1 MAADSPGECGDAELF
16 EALRKRIFAESE
28 EEEEEA
34 PFIAPPVEAPEEEED
49 LEMMLRR
56 NRRAPARL
64 FPPKR
69 LANELICCW
78 TSWVSHP
85 TAISRLFCPEEHG
98 VAPEERKDAW
108 LGAALTKHLQLKPL
122 IARLSCPEH
131 ELRTRSLARAALAD
145 GTTAPS
151 LAAVEAELEE
161 GRATTHDRPASPG
174 ALEDRL
180 RWLSEELRGDLKPRG
195 LKSLADREE
204 APYKVMALLG
214 KAFAKNA
221 KPSGRKLI
229 FYLCNELCRPTVKA
243 PTNGHSKLLRHAVW
257 GFLKAMTACTTDLTD
272 DERSH
277 FVRFLR
283 RHSSSTDEASFI
295 WRAAG
300 EGKDAHDWQRRLTQW
315 EAALMTP
322 GPSIFASTFGTT
334 AAMRDAEKR
343 CLVPDAESEE
353 GSILNE
359 PKAAKHFRSIRRL
372 WSDANL
378 QDRLRT
384 YQLYVSTVEGL
395 FSPFAH
401 GLQEQIQV
409 LDAALRGQRALNDD
423 PIQKEALDLCVKQHS
438 MGFIH
443 LMVLSLWGAK
453 LMTEVSESLNRL
465 TILCLVEDPEQ
476 NNHEPHIQERGDRKM
491 IIAYMTWKMKIVV
504 IIVDIVPR
512 RSDQLR
518 KIELI
523 CTMFLMWTG
532 GELFML
538 THTMGSLRLG
548 RVTERF
554 AIIPLLTLTYILTIP
569 TILFTGFS
577 SFKFKEKVE
586 WTQYQYRSSAR
597 LFSAELVPQGLA
609 LCYTQKNCQMWGL
622 TVIKAVATFLY
633 VYMIYAV
640 VFGNVT
646 AYRNLCTR
654 YLGTFPQGRCN
665 FRCHLGIAH

>member
-1 MAADSPGECGDAELF
+1 
-16 EALRKRIFAESE
+16 
-28 EEEEEA
+28 
-34 PFIAPPVEAPEEEED
+34 
-49 LEMMLRR
+49 
-56 NRRAPARL
+56 
-64 FPPKR
+64 
-69 LANELICCW
+69 
-78 TSWVSHP
+78 
-85 TAISRLFCPEEHG
+85 
-98 VAPEERKDAW
+98 
-108 LGAALTKHLQLKPL
+108 
-122 IARLSCPEH
+122 
-131 ELRTRSLARAALAD
+131 
-145 GTTAPS
+145 
-151 LAAVEAELEE
+151 
-161 GRATTHDRPASPG
+161 
-174 ALEDRL
+174 
-180 RWLSEELRGDLKPRG
+180 
-195 LKSLADREE
+195 
-204 APYKVMALLG
+204 
-214 KAFAKNA
+214 
-221 KPSGRKLI
+221 
-229 FYLCNELCRPTVKA
+229 
-243 PTNGHSKLLRHAVW
+243 
-257 GFLKAMTACTTDLTD
+257 
-272 DERSH
+272 
-277 FVRFLR
+277 
-283 RHSSSTDEASFI
+283 
-295 WRAAG
+295 
-300 EGKDAHDWQRRLTQW
+300 
-315 EAALMTP
+315 
-322 GPSIFASTFGTT
+322 
-334 AAMRDAEKR
+334 MRDAEKR

-378 QDRLRT
+378 QEYGLMPLQQHTGDGLILALVRTRDQMSMGPLQTEEVLQEVLQLVLVLSLHIAALFLQLGLT

-409 LDAALRGQRALNDD
+409 LDAALRGQRALNVDD

-504 IIVDIVPR
+504 IIVDIVP
-512 RSDQLR
+512 S
-518 KIELI
+518 
-523 CTMFLMWTG
+523 

-538 THTMGSLRLG
+538 THTMGSL
-548 RVTERF
+548 
-554 AIIPLLTLTYILTIP
+554 IIPLLTLTYILTIP

-586 WTQYQYRSSAR
+586 WTQYQYR
-597 LFSAELVPQGLA
+597 LA